1 MGEGEAKSEYL
12 WAKSGGGDRMV
23 RGGRVILVFGGVRG
37 GGGGEDGREWV
48 QGGYLF
54 FGVFLGGLWGDAR
67 LMVLVAM
74 VLLQWLLSLYIV
86 VRIPSEWACWR

>member
-37 GGGGEDGREWV
+37 GGGGKM
-48 QGGYLF
+48 GGSGCRGGIY
-54 FGVFLGGLWGDAR
+54 FLGFFWGAYGGMLD
-67 LMVLVAM
+67 
-74 VLLQWLLSLYIV
+74 
-86 VRIPSEWACWR
+86 